1 MEPVPQNVR
10 LIKRT
15 YWFIRLRWIAIAGVV
30 VATILAGKLFNISL
44 QQKSIYIVCAML
56 FLYNVGVFLLLTHFK
71 NRNHDK
77 DIYFPAVKKI
87 INLQISADLIFL
99 TVLLHFAGGVE
110 NPFVIY
116 FVFHM
121 IMASILLSV
130 LESYFQA
137 TLAMVLLALL
147 ALLEYHQIIPHYCMA
162 GFIPH
167 DSHRDGFYI
176 FGKVAVL
183 ASTLYLVV
191 FMTSSIAAQSRRHEK
206 GYRQANIQLREQD
219 RLKNEYVSRVTHDI
233 KGDLAAIQSCLDVV
247 ANKMVGPL
255 TDKQNDF
262 ISKANNRT
270 KKLNVFVRTL
280 LRLTQ
285 IRLSRKMDMKE
296 FPLKEAIESA
306 LSSVQVR
313 ADEKSI
319 KLDSKI
325 EPKISTLVGNQF
337 SIEELLSNL
346 LLNAIKY
353 TPPNGTITLSTT
365 NSKNVVRLA
374 ISDTGIGIAADE
386 IGHIF
391 DEFYRAS
398 NAKESVKDGT
408 GLGLSIVKQIVER
421 HGGTISVRSQL
432 NKGTTF
438 LLTLPKTQKI
448 IT

>member
-10 LIKRT
+10 LVKRT

-30 VATILAGKLFNISL
+30 TATFLAGKLFDIAL

-56 FLYNVGVFLLLTHFK
+56 FLYNLSVFLLLTYFK
-71 NRNHDK
+71 NRNNDE

-110 NPFVIY
+110 NPFVVY

-137 TLAMVLLALL
+137 TLAMVLLTLL
-147 ALLEYHQIIPHYCMA
+147 AVLEYQGIIDHYPMA

-167 DSHRDGFYI
+167 DSHRDGIYI

-191 FMTSSIAAQSRRHEK
+191 FMTSSIAVQSRRHEK

-296 FPLKEAIESA
+296 FPLKEAIASA

-313 ADEKSI
+313 ADEKAI
-319 KLDSKI
+319 TLDSKI
-325 EPKISTLVGNQF
+325 EPKISTIVGNQF

-353 TPPNGTITLSTT
+353 TGPNGTITLNAT